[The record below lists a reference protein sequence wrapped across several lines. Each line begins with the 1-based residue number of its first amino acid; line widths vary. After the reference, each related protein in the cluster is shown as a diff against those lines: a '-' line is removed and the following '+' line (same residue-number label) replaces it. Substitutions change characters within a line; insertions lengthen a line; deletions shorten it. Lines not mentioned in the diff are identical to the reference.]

1 MISFFDD
8 NIESIMS
15 SEKNSENSNET
26 GVLNDS
32 TDEPISTND
41 KLNGSNTSKAVQQRV
56 VLERKITLLNGVGI
70 IVGTIVGSGIFVS
83 PTGVFKYTQWVDFF
97 CTVMKR
103 IGQMAN
109 KLKIKRCASSSRS
122 IVENLSSWVH
132 LNVQY
137 SFSVTNYC

>member
-1 MISFFDD
+1 MKSFFDD

-83 PTGVFKYTQWVDFF
+83 PTGVFKYTQ
-97 CTVMKR
+97 
-103 IGQMAN
+103 
-109 KLKIKRCASSSRS
+109 
-122 IVENLSSWVH
+122 
-132 LNVQY
+132 
-137 SFSVTNYC
+137 